1 MDKEAIWNIFIKT
14 GDIEAYILYREL
26 EDNKSNVET
35 REKELLAI
43 N

>member
-1 MDKEAIWNIFIKT
+1 MDKEEIWNIFIKT

-26 EDNKSNVET
+26 EDNNSKVEIK
-35 REKELLAI
+35 EKELLAI

>member
-1 MDKEAIWNIFIKT
+1 MDKEEIWNIFIKT

-26 EDNKSNVET
+26 EDNKCKTEI
-35 REKELLAI
+35 REKSLLAI